1 MRGSLRGAT
10 VGAVTD
16 RRCLIVMRHAKAEPF
31 ASSDQAR
38 ALTDRGIASARD
50 AGAHLHDVKVS
61 PDYAVVSSAVR
72 TRQTWD
78 AVVETGGFADY
89 EVSFDDAV
97 FTGSAEVA
105 LEVLQAIPGHV
116 RTAMFIGHNPT
127 AAFLCHYLDD
137 GEGDPAA
144 VSAMLRGFPPGAVAL
159 LELSVPWSELGSETG
174 RVTDFYVGQG

>member
-1 MRGSLRGAT
+1 MRRSLRGAR
-10 VGAVTD
+10 VDAVTD

-31 ASSDQAR
+31 ASSDHAR
-38 ALTDRGIASARD
+38 TLTDRGLASARD
-50 AGAHLHDVKVS
+50 AGAHLRDTKVS
-61 PDYAVVSSAVR
+61 LDHAVVSSAVR
-72 TRQTWD
+72 TRQTWE
-78 AVVETGGFADY
+78 AVVEVAGFKDV

-105 LEVLQAIPGHV
+105 LEVLQAVPEDARSV
-116 RTAMFIGHNPT
+116 MFVGHNPT

-159 LELSVPWSELGSETG
+159 LELSVRWSELGSETG